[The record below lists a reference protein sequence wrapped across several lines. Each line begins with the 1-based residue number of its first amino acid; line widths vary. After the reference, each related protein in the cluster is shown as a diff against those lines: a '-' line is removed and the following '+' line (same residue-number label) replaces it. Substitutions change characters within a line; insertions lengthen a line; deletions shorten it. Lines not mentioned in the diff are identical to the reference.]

1 MNSFKLFRTICRSTC
16 IFRNSYFNFIY
27 CRLDDICKNWSGI
40 TYNRLII
47 IVIKNQCPF
56 CGKSLRVVPINS
68 EEYCPHCGCKIE
80 QEHKKIS
87 VWRIEKIGIY
97 WRSYRSIWC
106 KTMTIC
112 SCYRG
117 LRNCIP
123 RCIVFY
129 RLMGHA
135 LGERRRT
142 WHFQKN
148 YTNSER
154 KELFHRSSLPS
165 N

>member
-1 MNSFKLFRTICRSTC
+1 
-16 IFRNSYFNFIY
+16 
-27 CRLDDICKNWSGI
+27 
-40 TYNRLII
+40 
-47 IVIKNQCPF
+47 
-56 CGKSLRVVPINS
+56 
-68 EEYCPHCGCKIE
+68 
-80 QEHKKIS
+80 
-87 VWRIEKIGIY
+87 
-97 WRSYRSIWC
+97 
-106 KTMTIC
+106 MTIC

-129 RLMGHA
+129 RLMGYA

-165 N
+165 NQACPDKLYQSGSLEFPIVKDTTPNITTPRLYGTQHTPKEHTEIPHKQQGLLYGGFLVLIVVFDIIQQSQQNPQCSFLQQNAEELPLQAGRPQQK

>member
-16 IFRNSYFNFIY
+16 IFRNSYFNFMY

-87 VWRIEKIGIY
+87 VYRDDSIIIFAWKRV
-97 WRSYRSIWC
+97 RSTLVRQGVQMGRWTITLNRPKRSVSPGGSIDVLWH
-106 KTMTIC
+106 
-112 SCYRG
+112 
-117 LRNCIP
+117 
-123 RCIVFY
+123 IV
-129 RLMGHA
+129 
-135 LGERRRT
+135 LG
-142 WHFQKN
+142 
-148 YTNSER
+148 YY
-154 KELFHRSSLPS
+154 PS
-165 N
+165 RFSQIS